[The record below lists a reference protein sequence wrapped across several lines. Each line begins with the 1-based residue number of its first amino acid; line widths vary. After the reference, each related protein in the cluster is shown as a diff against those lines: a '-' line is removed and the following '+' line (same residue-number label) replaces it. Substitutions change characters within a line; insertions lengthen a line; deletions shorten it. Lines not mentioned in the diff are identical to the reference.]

1 MPPSTVSA
9 LYEAGFRIVEVPLNS
24 PQPFDSIAAIRK
36 ALPADAI
43 VGAGTVLHPSFVD
56 DVKSAGGELIVMP
69 HSDPEVVS
77 AAKAQGLACAPGVAT
92 PNEAFIA
99 LKNGADVLKMFPAE
113 QLGCQV
119 VKAWRAVIAAEVP
132 LVPVGGITPDNMG
145 PFLSAGANG
154 FGLGSALYKPGQSA
168 AVTGIAREGVHQR
181 FAHRSRGCEEMKRL
195 AGKVALVTGAGRGIG
210 AAIAHRVR
218 ARGRGG
224 RAGRTGYRHRA
235 ANGGAHQAQTGARVL
250 AVHTD
255 VTQCASVQHAVSEA
269 ERAFGPLDVLVNN
282 AGINVFC
289 DPLTMTDDDWR
300 RCFAVD
306 LDGVWNGCRA
316 VLPGMVERGAGS
328 IVNIASTHSFKI
340 IPGCFPYPVAK
351 HGVIG
356 LTRALGIEYAPRNVR
371 VNAIA
376 PGYIETQLT
385 HDWWNEQADP
395 AAAQQATL
403 DLQPMKRIGRP
414 EEVAMTAVFLASDEA
429 PFINATCIT
438 VDGGRSALYHD

>member
-1 MPPSTVSA
+1 M
-9 LYEAGFRIVEVPLNS
+9 N
-24 PQPFDSIAAIRK
+24 
-36 ALPADAI
+36 
-43 VGAGTVLHPSFVD
+43 
-56 DVKSAGGELIVMP
+56 
-69 HSDPEVVS
+69 
-77 AAKAQGLACAPGVAT
+77 
-92 PNEAFIA
+92 
-99 LKNGADVLKMFPAE
+99 
-113 QLGCQV
+113 
-119 VKAWRAVIAAEVP
+119 
-132 LVPVGGITPDNMG
+132 
-145 PFLSAGANG
+145 
-154 FGLGSALYKPGQSA
+154 
-168 AVTGIAREGVHQR
+168 
-181 FAHRSRGCEEMKRL
+181 RL
-195 AGKVALVTGAGRGIG
+195 AGKAALVTGAGRGIG
-210 AAIAHRVR
+210 AAIALAF
-218 ARGRGG
+218 AREGAAVVLAELDLDMAR
-224 RAGRTGYRHRA
+224 RRA
-235 ANGGAHQAQTGARVL
+235 AQIEAEIGAGARVL

-255 VTQCASVQHAVSEA
+255 VTQSASVQHAVSEG
-269 ERAFGPLDVLVNN
+269 ERAFGALDILVNN

-289 DPLTMTDDDWR
+289 DPLTMTDADWR

-328 IVNIASTHSFKI
+328 ILNIASTHAFKI

-385 HDWWNEQADP
+385 HDWWNEQPDP
-395 AAAQQATL
+395 AAAKQATL

-429 PFINATCIT
+429 PFINASCIT

>member
-1 MPPSTVSA
+1 MT
-9 LYEAGFRIVEVPLNS
+9 
-24 PQPFDSIAAIRK
+24 
-36 ALPADAI
+36 
-43 VGAGTVLHPSFVD
+43 
-56 DVKSAGGELIVMP
+56 
-69 HSDPEVVS
+69 
-77 AAKAQGLACAPGVAT
+77 
-92 PNEAFIA
+92 
-99 LKNGADVLKMFPAE
+99 
-113 QLGCQV
+113 
-119 VKAWRAVIAAEVP
+119 
-132 LVPVGGITPDNMG
+132 
-145 PFLSAGANG
+145 
-154 FGLGSALYKPGQSA
+154 
-168 AVTGIAREGVHQR
+168 
-181 FAHRSRGCEEMKRL
+181 RL

-210 AAIAHRVR
+210 AAIALAFAREGAAVALAELDIETARHTAEEIR
-218 ARGRGG
+218 AE
-224 RAGRTGYRHRA
+224 
-235 ANGGAHQAQTGARVL
+235 TGARVL

-255 VTQCASVQHAVSEA
+255 VTQSASVQHAVSEA
-269 ERAFGPLDVLVNN
+269 QAALGPVDVLVNN

-328 IVNIASTHSFKI
+328 IVNIASTHAFKI

-356 LTRALGIEYAPRNVR
+356 LTRALGIEYASRNVR

-376 PGYIETQLT
+376 PGYIETQLAR
-385 HDWWNEQADP
+385 DWWNEQPDP
-395 AAAQQATL
+395 VAARQATI

-438 VDGGRSALYHD
+438 VDGGRSVLYHD

>member
-1 MPPSTVSA
+1 M
-9 LYEAGFRIVEVPLNS
+9 N
-24 PQPFDSIAAIRK
+24 
-36 ALPADAI
+36 
-43 VGAGTVLHPSFVD
+43 
-56 DVKSAGGELIVMP
+56 
-69 HSDPEVVS
+69 
-77 AAKAQGLACAPGVAT
+77 
-92 PNEAFIA
+92 
-99 LKNGADVLKMFPAE
+99 
-113 QLGCQV
+113 
-119 VKAWRAVIAAEVP
+119 
-132 LVPVGGITPDNMG
+132 
-145 PFLSAGANG
+145 
-154 FGLGSALYKPGQSA
+154 
-168 AVTGIAREGVHQR
+168 
-181 FAHRSRGCEEMKRL
+181 RL
-195 AGKVALVTGAGRGIG
+195 ADKTALITGAGRGIG
-210 AAIAHRVR
+210 AAIALAF
-218 ARGRGG
+218 AREGAAVVLAELDIETAR
-224 RAGRTGYRHRA
+224 RTA
-235 ANGGAHQAQTGARVL
+235 EQIEAQTGARVL

-255 VTQCASVQHAVSEA
+255 VTQSASVQHAVSEA
-269 ERAFGPLDVLVNN
+269 ERAFGALDVLVNN

-328 IVNIASTHSFKI
+328 IVNIASTHAFKI

-395 AAAQQATL
+395 LAAKQATL